1 MTTSQRSH
9 DRAPADPGTADT
21 FDVVVLGVGSAG
33 KVIAPLLAR
42 SGRRVAVVEHRK
54 LGGEC
59 PYYACMPSKFMLHDA
74 ARGRTWVE
82 AVLRRDDHTRHADD
96 SGVEKDFVAEGI
108 TVLRGHGVVSGP
120 SGLSVGDR
128 EITWRQLVLNTGST
142 IVDPPVDGLHDVPTW
157 TSEDALT
164 ATERPGSLVV
174 LGGGP
179 VGIELAQTFA
189 RFGST
194 VTLVEAADRLLV
206 REAPLVGE
214 LLGQVLAADGVD
226 VRTGASVQ
234 RAEPTEAGARLHLDD
249 GSTVE
254 AERVVVAVGRAP
266 NVTKLGLETLGI
278 DIDAAAT
285 GVPVDGSC
293 RVLGADNAS
302 LPGVWA
308 VGDVTG
314 IAPYTHIAN
323 YQGRI
328 VVDSMLGHCR
338 TADYSAVP
346 RGVYTTPSAF
356 AIGLTPDEAHEQGI
370 DLLVARGDMVDV
382 SRAVVEG
389 DSPLGPDGVAGG
401 AVELYAD
408 RARGVLIGAAA
419 VATSAD
425 AWLAEV
431 GLAIRARVPI
441 STYIDVVHAFPTWG
455 EALDRPLRELAQQLP
470 VPSLIAT
477 G

>member
-1 MTTSQRSH
+1 MTTSQRSPQPS
-9 DRAPADPGTADT
+9 AADT
-21 FDVVVLGVGSAG
+21 FDLVVLGVGSAG
-33 KVIAPLLAR
+33 KAIAPPVAR
-42 SGRRVAVVEHRK
+42 AGRRVAVVEHRK

-74 ARGRTWVE
+74 ARGRTWAE

-96 SGVEKDFVAEGI
+96 SGVEQDFVAEGI
-108 TVLRGHGVVSGP
+108 TVLRGHGVLTGP
-120 SGLSVGDR
+120 GRLAAGDR
-128 EITWRQLVLNTGST
+128 QIGWQQLVVNTGST
-142 IVDPPVDGLHDVPTW
+142 VVDPPVDGLRAVPTW

-164 ATERPGSLVV
+164 ATERPASLVV

-179 VGIELAQTFA
+179 VGIELAQMFA

-194 VTLVEAADRLLV
+194 VTLVEAADRLV
-206 REAPLVGE
+206 AREASLVGE

-226 VRTGASVQ
+226 VRTGTSVQ
-234 RAEPTEAGARLHLDD
+234 RAEPAGAGARLHLDD

-254 AERVVVAVGRAP
+254 AERVLVAVGRAP
-266 NVTKLGLETLGI
+266 NVQQIGLDALGI
-278 DIDAAAT
+278 DVDAAAA
-285 GVPVDGSC
+285 GLPVDGSC
-293 RVLGADNAS
+293 RVLGVDGTA

-314 IAPYTHIAN
+314 IAPYTHVAD
-323 YQGRI
+323 YQGR
-328 VVDSMLGHCR
+328 VVVESMLGHCR

-346 RGVYTTPSAF
+346 RGVYTTPAAF
-356 AIGLTPDEAHEQGI
+356 AIGLTPEQAREQGV

-382 SRAVVEG
+382 SRALVEG

-408 RARGVLIGAAA
+408 RARGVLVGAAA
-419 VATSAD
+419 VATAAD

-431 GLAIRARVPI
+431 GLAIRAQVPI
-441 STYIDVVHAFPTWG
+441 STYADVVHAFPTWG
-455 EALDRPLRELAQQLP
+455 EVLDKPLRALAEQLAGPSGNQLP
-470 VPSLIAT
+470 L
-477 G
+477 